1 MSAAPGLRWS
11 ILRHADLDDS
21 VRASRITRAI
31 FVLAALRMEARVGS
45 FPHTIPFHREL
56 IDYWLTRIPRL
67 YLSVELHRRWIN
79 WDKRVYLSFVRRGD
93 VVLDVGANVGTHTVF
108 LSHLVGQNGMVIA
121 VEPVP
126 RSFEQ
131 LQKTIRRRARF
142 PNVLPLR
149 LAFGETT
156 STGAEAVIRVPGN
169 DFTQASL
176 REQTVGSWE
185 RKEAVRRYTV
195 SLTTLDEQVRANSI
209 TRLDFVKIDVEGGE
223 LGVLRGGAEALTRF
237 RPFLYCE
244 VYERWS
250 STFGYSSAELLS
262 FVRSLGYTDARVMQK
277 GQARS
282 LSLEEAASAEWFAD
296 SSDVLFSASKHA
308 PLVRAF
314 DKRFDIPSRSAG

>member
-1 MSAAPGLRWS
+1 
-11 ILRHADLDDS
+11 
-21 VRASRITRAI
+21 
-31 FVLAALRMEARVGS
+31 MEARVGS

-131 LQKTIRRRARF
+131 LQETIRRRARF

-156 STGAEAVIRVPGN
+156 SNGAEAVMRVPGN

-185 RKEAVRRYTV
+185 RREAVRRYTV

-223 LGVLRGGAEALTRF
+223 LGVLRGGVEALTRF

-250 STFGYSSAELLS
+250 SSFGYSSAELLS
-262 FVRSLGYTDARVMQK
+262 FIRSLGYTDARVMQS
-277 GQARS
+277 GQVHS
-282 LSLEEAASAEWFAD
+282 LSLAEAVPDEWFAD
-296 SSDVLFSASKHA
+296 SSDVLFFTRERAH
-308 PLVRAF
+308 LVSTF
-314 DKRFDIPSRSAG
+314 DKRFRIRARSAG